1 MQRGKLTEG
10 AAGEVV
16 QDADKTGLRFV
27 VCGQAP
33 QIRAGKCRHG
43 HANFHAKRAAEDRF
57 ARLSKANI
65 TEMNTLLSGR
75 KNRRASFSARHE
87 TRRSRLAKVQKQS
100 GSGMIPPERML
111 KAIQGVSEHFAERG
125 VLQPTTKQVIWI
137 AFSMD

>member
-65 TEMNTLLSGR
+65 TEMNTLGPTAER
-75 KNRRASFSARHE
+75 TDERAFQQG
-87 TRRSRLAKVQKQS
+87 TRRGVHGLLKCKNSRVQ
-100 GSGMIPPERML
+100 
-111 KAIQGVSEHFAERG
+111 A
-125 VLQPTTKQVIWI
+125 
-137 AFSMD
+137 